1 MKWLTTIFCVSML
14 LPVVSDAQSGGAPDK
29 RRSARIADLSWVQAE
44 QYLDTSTVVVIP
56 LGAEAKEHGPHL
68 TLRNDQ
74 LLAQYYAERVFAATP
89 VAMYPM
95 VTYHFYP
102 AFVDYPGSTT
112 LRLETAR
119 DMIVDI
125 VRSIARHGPR
135 RFYILNTGV
144 STVRALTP
152 ARDSLAASGIV
163 MTFTNGGPRT
173 RAAEDRLR
181 QQPGG
186 THADEFETSMML
198 YMYPD
203 RVDMSKAAKDFHPG
217 VSPLV
222 RDSARA
228 ARDGRTWSRTGIF
241 GDATLA
247 TRQKGRVVV
256 EAHVE
261 DILEEI
267 EALRRMPIPPR

>member
-1 MKWLTTIFCVSML
+1 MTRLILVLLLFLVTTGI
-14 LPVVSDAQSGGAPDK
+14 ATGQSAPD
-29 RRSARIADLSWVQAE
+29 RSRSLRVADVSWVVAE
-44 QYLDTSTVVVIP
+44 QYLDSSTVVVIP
-56 LGAEAKEHGPHL
+56 LGAEAKEHGPQL

-74 LLAQYYAERVFAATP
+74 LLAQYYADRVFAATP
-89 VAMYPM
+89 VAMYPTI
-95 VTYHFYP
+95 TYHYYP
-102 AFVDYPGSTT
+102 AFVEYPGSTT

-119 DMIVDI
+119 DLVIDI

-144 STVRALTP
+144 STVRALQP
-152 ARDSLAASGIV
+152 AQDSLAASGIL
-163 MTFTNGGPRT
+163 MRFTNGGART
-173 RAAEDRLR
+173 RAAEARLR

-203 RVDMSKAAKDFHPG
+203 RVDMSKAAKDYHPG
-217 VSPLV
+217 QSPLA
-222 RDSARA
+222 RDSATA
-228 ARDGRTWSRTGIF
+228 AREGRTWSRTGIY

-247 TRQKGRVVV
+247 TREKGRIVV
-256 EAHVE
+256 EAHVA

-267 EALRRMPIPPR
+267 AALRRMPLPPR